1 MVAQWGAQDCTCRS
15 VSPMPGIARRRW
27 AAALTALLLAA
38 PVAGCSG
45 DDAEPSASEPSS
57 SESASESEGTSGSP
71 SATPAATT
79 EPELPDAPAAR
90 NSQAGR
96 RAFAEFV
103 VERWGYALRTNDAGA
118 VTGLSPRS
126 APCKGCAELDKE
138 LKTRRKQGWYV
149 DFPGAKVVKVDVAP
163 GEVQGVHVAT
173 ARINVPA
180 SASFFD
186 DGEFRNENK
195 PRKGATFEVRMRRDG
210 KRYVLLAFRVV

>member
-1 MVAQWGAQDCTCRS
+1 MVAQSDVRDGTCRS
-15 VSPMPGIARRRW
+15 VSPMPGITRRRW

-38 PVAGCSG
+38 PVAGCSE

-57 SESASESEGTSGSP
+57 SESASGSDGASESP
-71 SATPAATT
+71 SATPAATA
-79 EPELPDAPAAR
+79 EPKPPKAPAAK

-118 VTGLSPRS
+118 VTGLSPKS
-126 APCKGCAELDKE
+126 APCKGCAELQKE

-163 GEVQGVHVAT
+163 GEIQGVHVAK
-173 ARINVPA
+173 AKINVPA
-180 SASFFD
+180 SESFFD

-195 PRKGATFEVRMRRDG
+195 ARKGATFEVRMRRDG
-210 KRYVLLAFRVV
+210 KRYVLLAFRVA